1 MVLVRR
7 KGERPGGRRSDAGVA
22 GVAGDAGVGVGA
34 GEWGAGPRV
43 GDGAG
48 VSDGAGVDAE
58 ADAGAGVRVLVQ
70 VCGVSL
76 GHSSVRDGSGG
87 ADGLPPVRPGKL
99 RLAVVAR
106 TPAHSPPE
114 LQSRPE
120 PLKFSFLLDLFNFV
134 RIWG

>member
-1 MVLVRR
+1 MIRYR
-7 KGERPGGRRSDAGVA
+7 C
-22 GVAGDAGVGVGA
+22 AGVGVGA
-34 GEWGAGPRV
+34 GFW
-43 GDGAG
+43 G
-48 VSDGAGVDAE
+48 VSADVGVDAE
-58 ADAGAGVRVLVQ
+58 ADAGAGAGVGVSVP

-114 LQSRPE
+114 LRSRPK
-120 PLKFSFLLDLFNFV
+120 PLIFFYFF
-134 RIWG
+134 IC